1 MCCQFVANV
10 LLMWATRAADG
21 RQMET
26 LNKDD
31 KNNNNKD
38 DGRREAEML
47 RRIMADVL
55 RATKVGTQF

>member
-1 MCCQFVANV
+1 
-10 LLMWATRAADG
+10 
-21 RQMET
+21 MET

-55 RATKVGTQF
+55 RATKVGTQL